1 MTADRPA
8 IRLSGL
14 TKSFGAVNAVDG
26 IDLDIAEGEFFSM
39 LGPSGS
45 GKTTVLRLIAGFE
58 QPTAGTVSLLGQ
70 DVTDR
75 APFDRDVNTVFQD
88 YALFPH
94 MSVLENVAYGLR
106 VRGVPRRER
115 HAQARHA
122 LETVRLGGFGDRKP
136 GQLSGGQRQRVAL
149 ARATV
154 VRPKVLLLDE
164 PLGALDLKLREQM
177 QVELKQLQRELGI
190 TFIFVTHDQEEALT
204 LSDRIAV
211 FNEGRIEQLGTPAE
225 IYDHPVSP
233 FVAAFVGT
241 SNILS
246 DALSRALLGRGGS
259 HALRPEKISV
269 GRADAALATEHTAH
283 GTLAEVIY
291 VGSSTRLMIDLDAGL
306 RITALEQNDA
316 HRVTEGHRGTRVS
329 IGWQD
334 RDVVALEKS
343 TAVAPADGSEP
354 PGRNVP
360 APGHIDGEI
369 VGQSV
374 TSATE
379 SGTGPPTEP
388 GTATATATPTARARK
403 LEWRTQ

>member
-1 MTADRPA
+1 MTADQPA
-8 IRLSGL
+8 IRLTGL
-14 TKSFGAVNAVDG
+14 TKTLGAVNAVDG
-26 IDLDIAEGEFFSM
+26 VDLDIIEGEFFSM

-58 QPTAGTVSLLGQ
+58 QPTSGSVSLLGQ

-106 VRGVPRRER
+106 VRGVSKRDR
-115 HAQARHA
+115 HVQARQA

-177 QVELKQLQRELGI
+177 QVELKELQRELGI

-225 IYDHPVSP
+225 IYDRPVSP

-241 SNILS
+241 SNIFN
-246 DALSRALLGRGGS
+246 DALSRALLGRGGIHS
-259 HALRPEKISV
+259 LRPEKVSL
-269 GRADAALATEHTAH
+269 GRTDAALTTERTAP

-291 VGSSTRLMIDLDAGL
+291 VGSSTRLIVDLDAGL
-306 RITALEQNDA
+306 RIVALEQNDA
-316 HRVTEGHRGTRVS
+316 RRVSEDERGSRVS

-334 RDVVALEKS
+334 RDIVALEKS
-343 TAVAPADGSEP
+343 TTVAADEGSEP
-354 PGRNVP
+354 AERQAVRPG
-360 APGHIDGEI
+360 PGHVNGQVI
-369 VGQSV
+369 GQSA
-374 TSATE
+374 TEPTESATE
-379 SGTGPPTEP
+379 SATE
-388 GTATATATPTARARK
+388 TAR
-403 LEWRTQ
+403 